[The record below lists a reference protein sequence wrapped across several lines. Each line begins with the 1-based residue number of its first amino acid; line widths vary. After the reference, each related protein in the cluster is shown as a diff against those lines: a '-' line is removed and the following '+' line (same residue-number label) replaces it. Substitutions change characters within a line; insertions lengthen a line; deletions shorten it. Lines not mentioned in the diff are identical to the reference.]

1 MRRLADVV
9 VRWPWAVIGL
19 WVAIAAALPLTF
31 PSLNQM
37 AQQHPLAVLP
47 SDAPSNVTARKMSEA
62 FHESSSDDLLLV
74 VLTDDKGLGPADE
87 VVYRKLVDALRQ
99 DTRDVVMLQDFA
111 SAPPLRS
118 VLTSQDHQAWVLPV
132 GVAGELGTPRSYT
145 AFSRIGDIVNHVM
158 EHAPAGTHLTAHLTG
173 PAATVADLTVAGNRD
188 RLPIEL
194 AIAIAVLLVLLVVY
208 RSAVT
213 MLLPLMTIGLS
224 LVIAQALVAGYSQL
238 TGSGVSNQSIVFLSA
253 IMAGAGT
260 DYAVFLISRYHD
272 YLRSGADFDQAITR
286 AMISI
291 GKVITASA
299 TTVGVT
305 FLLISFA
312 RMGVFKTVGF
322 SAAIGIGVAYLAA
335 MTLLPA
341 IVVIAGPRGW
351 VTPRRELTARFWRR
365 SGIRIVRRP
374 VLHLVASVLVLA
386 ILASCAALV
395 HYNYDDRKAL
405 PSSAPSSLGYET
417 LERHF
422 PVNQSIPEYILV
434 QSPHDL
440 RTPQALADLEQ
451 MADRVSQLPDIA
463 AVSGITRPTGKV
475 PEQFRAT
482 YQAGAIGSFLA
493 GGSTLIND
501 HTGDLNRLVEGA
513 GTLADNLGHVRG
525 QVDQLA
531 AGVREL
537 EDAFA
542 AAKNQYSGDTLVKEV
557 DLAAQLVDHVNSLS
571 NAMGWNFSAA
581 KNMFAW
587 INPVLAALQN
597 NPVCDADASC
607 SATRGTFEQLTGG
620 RDQEDLDA
628 INDLSRQLQEYPDK
642 RALKASTERL
652 RHALARLATVLQS
665 MGIDQ
670 PGGLQANLNS
680 LQGGADRFAGGS
692 RQVADAVAQLVDQVK
707 RLGAGLSESSAFLLS
722 LKHDAA
728 RPAMAGFNIPS
739 QILHLAE
746 FQKAAKI
753 FISPDGHSVRYL
765 AQTTLNPFT
774 TEAMDQVD
782 AIASTARGAQPN
794 TALADATISMA
805 GYTVGLKDTRDYYR
819 HDIRFII
826 AVTLLVVL
834 LTLIVLLRAIV
845 APLYLVASVVVS
857 YLSAVGIGAL
867 VFHFSFGQQLHWSVP
882 PLAFVVLVSVGADYN
897 MLLVSRMRE
906 ESPHSL
912 RYGIIRTLRSTG
924 GVITA
929 AGLIFAASMC
939 GLLFSSIG
947 TVVQGGFVIGVGI
960 LLDTFLVR
968 TITVPA
974 IAALLGRANW
984 WPSRVGGQ
992 RSPTGLAEPQPGEH
1006 AHRVYVKLDEPSGQG

>member
-1 MRRLADVV
+1 MRRLADFV

-19 WVAIAAALPLTF
+19 WVAIAVALPLTL
-31 PSLNQM
+31 PSLNEM
-37 AQQHPLAVLP
+37 AQKHPLAILP
-47 SDAPSNVTARKMSEA
+47 SDAPSSVTARKMTEA
-62 FHESSSDDLLLV
+62 FHESASEDLLLV

-87 VVYRKLVDALRQ
+87 AGYRKLVDALRA
-99 DTRDVVMLQDFA
+99 DPRDVVMLQDFV
-111 SAPPLRS
+111 STPPLRS
-118 VLTSQDHQAWVLPV
+118 VVTSQDHKAWVLPV
-132 GVAGELGTPRSYT
+132 GVAGELGTPQSYA
-145 AFSRIGDIVNHVM
+145 AFNRIGDIVKRSL
-158 EHAPAGTHLTAHLTG
+158 EQAPTGAHLTANITG

-194 AIAIAVLLVLLVVY
+194 AISVLVLIVLLVVY

-213 MLLPLMTIGLS
+213 MLLPLITIGLS

-260 DYAVFLISRYHD
+260 DYAVFLTSRYHD
-272 YLRSGADFDQAITR
+272 YLRTGADYDQAVKR

-299 TTVGVT
+299 TTVGLT

-312 RMGVFKTVGF
+312 RMGVFETVGV
-322 SAAIGIGVAYLAA
+322 SSAIGIGVAFLAA

-341 IVVIAGPRGW
+341 ILVLAGPRGW
-351 VTPRRELTARFWRR
+351 VKPRRELTARFWRR

-374 VLHLVASVLVLA
+374 KAHLVASVLVLI
-386 ILASCAALV
+386 ILASCAGLV
-395 HYNYDDRKAL
+395 RYNYDDRKAL
-405 PSSAPSSLGYET
+405 RPSAPSSIGYAA
-417 LERHF
+417 LDRHF

-451 MADRVSQLPDIA
+451 MADRVSQLPNIA
-463 AVSGITRPTGKV
+463 AISGITRPTGNV

-493 GGSTLIND
+493 GGSTLINE
-501 HTGDLNRLVEGA
+501 HTNDLNRLVEGA
-513 GTLADNLGHVRG
+513 GTLADSLGDVRG
-525 QVDQLA
+525 QVSQLA
-531 AGVREL
+531 ASVQEL
-537 EDAFA
+537 ENAFSST
-542 AAKNQYSGDTLVKEV
+542 KNQYSGDTLVKEV
-557 DLAAQLVDHVNSLS
+557 DIAAQLVDHVNSLT

-587 INPVLAALQN
+587 IGPVLAALQG
-597 NPVCDADASC
+597 NPVCDADPSC
-607 SATRGTFEQLTGG
+607 SATRGTFEQLVGS
-620 RDQEDLDA
+620 RDQADLDA
-628 INDLSRQLQEYPDK
+628 INDLSHQLQAYPDK
-642 RALKASTERL
+642 QTLKASTDRL
-652 RHALARLATVLQS
+652 RSAVGKLTNVLRT
-665 MGIDQ
+665 MGMDQ
-670 PGGLQANLNS
+670 PGGLQSNLNT
-680 LQGGADRFAGGS
+680 LQNGADRFAGGS
-692 RQVADAVAQLVDQVK
+692 RQVADAVAQLVEQVK
-707 RLGAGLSESSAFLLS
+707 KLGAGLSESAAFLLS

-728 RPAMAGFNIPS
+728 QPAMAGFNIPS
-739 QILHLAE
+739 QLLHLKE
-746 FQKAAKI
+746 FQEAAKV

-765 AQTTLNPFT
+765 VQTKLNPFS
-774 TEAMDQVD
+774 TEAMDQVN
-782 AIASTARGAQPN
+782 AITATARGAQPN
-794 TALADATISMA
+794 TTLSDAKVSMA
-805 GYTVGLKDTRDYYR
+805 GYTVGLKDTRDYYQ

-834 LTLIVLLRAIV
+834 LTLIALLRAIV

-857 YLSAVGIGAL
+857 YLSAVGIGV
-867 VFHFSFGQQLHWSVP
+867 VFFQFVLGQHLHWSVP
-882 PLAFVVLVSVGADYN
+882 PLAFVVLVAVGADYN
-897 MLLVSRMRE
+897 MLLVSRMRD
-906 ESPHSL
+906 ESPNSV
-912 RYGIIRTLRSTG
+912 RYGIIRTLSSTG

-929 AGLIFAASMC
+929 AGLIFAASMA

-974 IAALLGRANW
+974 IAALFGRANW
-984 WPSRVGGQ
+984 WPSRVPAR
-992 RSPTGLAEPQPGEH
+992 RSAVARAEPQIG
-1006 AHRVYVKLDEPSGQG
+1006 